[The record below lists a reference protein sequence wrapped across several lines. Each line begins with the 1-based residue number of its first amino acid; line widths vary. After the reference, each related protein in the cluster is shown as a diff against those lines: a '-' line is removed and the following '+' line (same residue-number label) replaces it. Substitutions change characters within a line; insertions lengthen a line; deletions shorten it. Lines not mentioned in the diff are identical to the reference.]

1 MKTLVTRTIAVVG
14 LSLGTLAGAQAQGAQ
29 GGKGYGMGYTDIGP
43 TLGLGGLGSAG
54 LSIGGRFEKAIKRL
68 PSLGDG
74 TLGFQVSADY
84 YRYSNA
90 FAAVDYSFK
99 FIPIGATAN
108 YHVKVND
115 KKFDPFFGAGLGYS
129 IVSTSYTGSFSS
141 GIYFIGRAGLR
152 YFMSNG
158 LALYG
163 DVGAGAATLNAGLM
177 FKMGGAR

>member
-1 MKTLVTRTIAVVG
+1 MRQIVARVVAVVG
-14 LSLGTLAGAQAQGAQ
+14 LSVAIGSVADAQAGK
-29 GGKGYGMGYTDIGP
+29 GGKGFGMGYTDLGP

-74 TLGFQVSADY
+74 TLGLQVSADY
-84 YRYSNA
+84 YHYSDN
-90 FAAVDYSFK
+90 FATVDYNFK

-129 IVSTSYTGSFSS
+129 IVSTSYAGPFSS